1 LCYKYDIY
9 YYNHP
14 ILNDMG
20 LFSKLMNEF
29 IDIIEWVDTGTDTIV
44 WKFPRYQNE
53 IKMGAKLTVR
63 ESQVAVF
70 MNEGVIADVYQPG
83 MYTLTTENMPI
94 MTTLHGWKYGFN
106 SPFKADVFFVS
117 MHQFVNQKWGTKNPV
132 MLRDAEFGP
141 VRLRAFGS
149 YAFRVKDAA
158 VFIREIAA
166 TNPDFTIDDINEQ
179 MRNIAVSRG
188 MDAIAGAKIGV
199 LDLAANYDNVSAM
212 ITDKIQP
219 EFNEL
224 GLILT
229 KFLIENISLPPE
241 VEEVMDKRSSMG
253 IVGNLG
259 AYAQFEAANSMEK
272 AAENPNGGLAGAGM
286 GIGMGAGMMGQ
297 MGNIFQQ
304 NQFNPN
310 QGAPQNA
317 PPPLAGPPPLP
328 NATKY
333 FVALDGKQSGPFDM
347 AQLGQMVA
355 GGSLDRKT
363 LVWATGMPA
372 WGTADTV
379 SELAPLFN
387 NMPPPLGANL

>member
-188 MDAIAGAKIGV
+188 MDAIAGSKIGV